1 MLATDLYQ
9 AVHAPVTALW
19 LRSLP
24 RIMAQYERTLSDMTT
39 DSPADVHGEVAKV
52 EAEASFLQILLNTKI
67 ADWVG
72 KLEKW
77 QRGKWTSAVLSATT
91 VNLQTILGPADVRN
105 TLENRIA
112 ANVDLIKDISAQN
125 RRKMTQA
132 VAQALT
138 NRTPTKVLAK
148 ELREIVDVGKKRSI
162 RIASDQL
169 AKISSELSQERR
181 REAGI
186 DVWYWKHSG
195 KVHARVDHK
204 ARDGKVYSDDPAM
217 VGKIADGQKILSPPE
232 DLPGQLP
239 NCGCQS
245 LGLLLFD

>member
-1 MLATDLYQ
+1 
-9 AVHAPVTALW
+9 
-19 LRSLP
+19 
-24 RIMAQYERTLSDMTT
+24 MTT

-52 EAEASFLQILLNTKI
+52 EAEASFLQILLNTRI

-77 QRGKWTSAVLSATT
+77 QRGKWTGAVLSATT

-112 ANVDLIKDISAQN
+112 SNVDLIKDISAQN

-186 DVWYWKHSG
+186 DTFKWVSSG
-195 KVHARVDHK
+195 KVNARVEHA
-204 ARDGKVYSDDPAM
+204 ARN
-217 VGKIADGQKILSPPE
+217 GKIYTEANPPPTRAGAE
-232 DLPGQLP
+232 I
-239 NCGCQS
+239 NCGCVEVGV
-245 LGLLLFD
+245 LDLENF

>member
-1 MLATDLYQ
+1 
-9 AVHAPVTALW
+9 
-19 LRSLP
+19 
-24 RIMAQYERTLSDMTT
+24 MAEYERALSDMTT
-39 DSPADVHGEVAKV
+39 DSPADVHNEVAKV
-52 EAEASFLQILLNTKI
+52 ETEASFLQILLNTKI

-72 KLEKW
+72 RLEVW

-138 NRTPTKVLAK
+138 NRTPSRVLAK
-148 ELREIVDVGKKRSI
+148 ELREIVDLGKRRSI
-162 RIASDQL
+162 FIASDQL

-186 DVWYWKHSG
+186 DTFEWVHSG
-195 KVHARVDHK
+195 KVNFREDHK
-204 ARDGKVYSDDPAM
+204 ARN
-217 VGKIADGQKILSPPE
+217 GKIYTEANPPP
-232 DLPGQLP
+232 DRAGQLP
-239 NCGCQS
+239 RCGCQE
-245 LGLLLFD
+245 LGRLQLEDI